1 MEFIVALFIIFSM
14 VYTTV
19 AILRAIFDTSSS
31 PSPSKPQKKNGN
43 YTIVNYGVMTIKIT
57 EDNKVEVIEVD
68 NRHIEAWRKTLIAP
82 ETRNTLTYAPEIRTS
97 LAFTPEIHLD
107 ESTRNLMLSNSVE
120 KRLALLQNAC
130 SNNLPTLIAPVI
142 EKNFEPNEVYLKKLK
157 GKK

>member
-57 EDNKVEVIEVD
+57 EDNKVELIEVD
-68 NRHIEAWRKTLIAP
+68 NRHIEAWRKTLI
-82 ETRNTLTYAPEIRTS
+82 APEIRTS